1 MRKLVVLGVTALAVV
16 LVAAV
21 AYAQSQVNTYT
32 VTGKTVPAKPGT
44 KKKPLP
50 IQLTFNYQ
58 VGEAT
63 GLRPSPVKQYTIGF
77 YGAKSNGAL
86 FPKCTAQAINAAQSD
101 SGCATGSQVGKG
113 VIINQVGASNNPAD
127 KSIDCNLNLTLYNG
141 GQGRLAIYLSG
152 GPTTTVQGKTCI
164 IPITQ
169 AIDAR
174 YVSFAGNGTA
184 LQFDVPSNLLHSV
197 PGLDTAV
204 TQVTSTINKLTV
216 KKGGKTRG
224 YYESVACQGS
234 KRPIQVTFV
243 SEAGQSATA
252 KTTIPC

>member
-1 MRKLVVLGVTALAVV
+1 MRKLAVLGATALVVL

-21 AYAQSQVNTYT
+21 AYAQQVNTYQVVGST
-32 VTGKTVPAKPGT
+32 SPAKPGA

-50 IQLTFNYQ
+50 IKLTFDYQ

-63 GLRPSPVKQYTIGF
+63 GLRPSPVKRYTIGF
-77 YGAKSNGAL
+77 YGVKSNGAL
-86 FPKCTAQAINAAQSD
+86 FPKCTAQAINAAQTD
-101 SGCATGSQVGKG
+101 AGCVKGSMVGKG
-113 VIINQVGASNNPAD
+113 VIINQVGASNNPSD

-141 GQGRLAIYLSG
+141 GQGALAIYLSG

-174 YVSFAGNGTA
+174 YVGFAGGGTA

-204 TQVTSTINKLTV
+204 TQVTSTIDKMTV
-216 KKGGKTRG
+216 KKSGKTRG
-224 YYESVACQGS
+224 YYESVACKG
-234 KRPIQVTFV
+234 KTRPIEVTFL
-243 SEAGQSATA
+243 SEAGETKTATYAA
-252 KTTIPC
+252 KC

>member
-1 MRKLVVLGVTALAVV
+1 MRKLAVVGATALVVL

-21 AYAQSQVNTYT
+21 AYAQQVNTYQVVGST
-32 VTGKTVPAKPGT
+32 APGKPGA

-50 IQLTFNYQ
+50 IQLKFDYS
-58 VGEAT
+58 VGEAA
-63 GLRPSPVKQYTIGF
+63 GLRPSPVKRYTIGF
-77 YGAKSNGAL
+77 YGVKSNGGL
-86 FPKCTAQAINAAQSD
+86 FPKCTAEQINAAQSD
-101 SGCATGSQVGKG
+101 TGCVKGSKVGIG
-113 VIINQVGASNNPAD
+113 TIINQVGASNNPSD

-152 GPTTTVQGKTCI
+152 GPTTTVAGKTCI

-174 YVSFAGNGTA
+174 YVGFQGGGTA

-204 TQVTSTINKLTV
+204 TQVTSTIDKMTV
-216 KKGGKTRG
+216 KKGGQARG
-224 YYESVACQGS
+224 YYESVACKG
-234 KRPIQVTFV
+234 KNRPIQVTFL
-243 SEAGQSATA
+243 SEAGETKSASYNA
-252 KTTIPC
+252 KC